1 MKKVYGSI
9 ILDTAFRY
17 LIPFILLYGV
27 YVLLH
32 GEYSPGGGFQAG
44 AILGIA
50 FVLDGLVQGKKAILK
65 ITGETA
71 VIIAGI
77 GTFLYCFVGIL
88 SMLSGGNFLEYSL
101 LPLPMNDVEKH
112 VWGIL
117 GIETG
122 VGICVM
128 FTIIAIFYA
137 LVGKEE

>member
-1 MKKVYGSI
+1 MKKVYESI

-27 YVLLH
+27 YVLFH
-32 GEYSPGGGFQAG
+32 GEFSPGGGFQAG
-44 AILGIA
+44 AIFGIS
-50 FVLDGLVQGKKAILK
+50 FVLDGLVQGKNAILK
-65 ITGETA
+65 ITREIA
-71 VIIAGI
+71 VIIAGV
-77 GTFLYCFVGIL
+77 GTFLYCLVGIL
-88 SMLSGGNFLEYSL
+88 CLLPGGNFLEYSL
-101 LPLPMNDVEKH
+101 LPIPINDVEKH

-122 VGICVM
+122 VTICVM